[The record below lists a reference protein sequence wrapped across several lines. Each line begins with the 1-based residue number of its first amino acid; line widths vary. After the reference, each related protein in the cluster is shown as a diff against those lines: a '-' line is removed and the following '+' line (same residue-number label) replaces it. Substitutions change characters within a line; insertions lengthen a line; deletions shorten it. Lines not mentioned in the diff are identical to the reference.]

1 MVSPVRM
8 AAFPL
13 IRPLRGK
20 VPPQG
25 EGFCAL
31 TFPFPSSPRYRE
43 GFFL

>member
-25 EGFCAL
+25 KAFVL
-31 TFPFPSSPRYRE
+31 
-43 GFFL
+43 